1 MTKSNPL
8 ISKDR
13 FVPNPAHQVM
23 IGPGAK
29 ESLHSENDSVAV
41 NVVRDGNDVKYIEV
55 QCECGKI
62 TRIVCEYE

>member
-8 ISKDR
+8 IAKER
-13 FVPNPAHQVM
+13 FSISETSSIS

-29 ESLHSENDSVAV
+29 ETIHNPGDTVSI
-41 NVVRDGNDVKYIEV
+41 NVVRDGNDVKFIEV